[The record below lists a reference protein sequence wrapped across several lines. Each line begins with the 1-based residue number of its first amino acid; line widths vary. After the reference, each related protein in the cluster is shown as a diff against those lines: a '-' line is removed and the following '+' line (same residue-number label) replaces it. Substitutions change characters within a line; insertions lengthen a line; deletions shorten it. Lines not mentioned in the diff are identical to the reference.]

1 MYISN
6 IRNSLSQGMEIM
18 VDGRCGRDWGYL
30 SDIIKKTLVV
40 GAVVLNSSTYN
51 PASHPMFLLLSPS
64 QRHIQSSTA
73 ILRNLSPKSHRS
85 ISFHSTNLCPG
96 SAHY

>member
-6 IRNSLSQGMEIM
+6 FRNSLSQGMEIM

-40 GAVVLNSSTYN
+40 GAVVLNSATYN
-51 PASHPMFLLLSPS
+51 PASDPVPTSLTFPAPHTVIYS
-64 QRHIQSSTA
+64 
-73 ILRNLSPKSHRS
+73 NLEESVS
-85 ISFHSTNLCPG
+85 
-96 SAHY
+96 